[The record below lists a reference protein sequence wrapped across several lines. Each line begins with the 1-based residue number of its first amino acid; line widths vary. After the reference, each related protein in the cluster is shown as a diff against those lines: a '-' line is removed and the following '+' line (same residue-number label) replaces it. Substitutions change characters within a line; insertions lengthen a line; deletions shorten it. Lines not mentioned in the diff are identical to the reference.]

1 MKVLHVVG
9 SRSGFFRISQV
20 FRALRAAGAER
31 QVIVYSGHREDLVPH
46 DMFLDELGLPSPDHV
61 LGVSTGSSTIRTGRS
76 LIALESI
83 VLRES
88 PDWIFAVGDVDSA
101 LAAALVARKN
111 GIPLAHLEAGLRH
124 GHGVEEAEI
133 NRVLTDQLSDALYVA
148 EPETRDHL
156 VGEGI
161 DPDRIHFVGNTAA
174 DTALR
179 LRSEASSL
187 DLPSS
192 MGLEEGTYIVALLT
206 QTDSFPGV
214 VSLED
219 FLSALDGV
227 AFEAGRPTVLVVD
240 APAAASVKTRHLE
253 DLLEPITVVHA
264 PSYVELL
271 ALVDGAGLVVTN
283 ACEVLDSA
291 TVLGVPCIAIG
302 DFVLGRTGSLEPGR
316 HLSADELAHLPDLA
330 IRTLSESST
339 PRIPERWDGNSAPRI
354 AQITMAHR
362 LAAVA

>member
-1 MKVLHVVG
+1 MNVLHVVG

-31 QVIVYSGHREDLVPH
+31 QVIVYAGHREELVPH
-46 DMFLDELGLPSPDHV
+46 DMFLKELELPAPDHV
-61 LGVSTGSSTIRTGRS
+61 LGVSVGSSTIRMGRS

-83 VLRES
+83 VQRES

-101 LAAALVARKN
+101 VAAALVARKN

-124 GHGVEEAEI
+124 GHGAEEAEI
-133 NRVLTDQLSDALYVA
+133 NRVLTDRLSDALFVA

-156 VGEGI
+156 VEEGI
-161 DPDRIHFVGNTAA
+161 DPERIHFVGNPAA

-179 LRSEASSL
+179 LRHEATSL

-192 MGLEEGTYIVALLT
+192 LGLEDGAYVVALLS
-206 QTDSFPGV
+206 QTESFAGV
-214 VSLED
+214 VSMES

-227 AFEAGRPTVLVVD
+227 AFETGRPTVLIVD
-240 APAAASVKTRHLE
+240 AMAAANVRKEHLE
-253 DLLEPITVVHA
+253 ALLEPVTVVHA

-271 ALVDGAGLVVTN
+271 ALVDSAGLVVTN

-291 TVLGVPCIAIG
+291 TVLGTPCIAIG
-302 DFVLGRTGSLEPGR
+302 DFVLGRAASLEPGR
-316 HLSADELAHLPDLA
+316 HLSADQLAQLPDVA
-330 IRTLSESST
+330 IRAMSERFE
-339 PRIPERWDGNSAPRI
+339 PRIPDRWDGHSAPRI
-354 AQITMAHR
+354 AEITMAHR
-362 LAAVA
+362 LASVA